1 MATFNLLPTELA
13 PKGLY
18 QKLATLLKK
27 FTTVEEV
34 SENDRVTLTIKVPA
48 ESTGLVIG
56 KGGKT
61 IKAIRNLIKVLA
73 TLEKKGVFIQI
84 AEN

>member
-1 MATFNLLPTELA
+1 MKKLLEYILTEL
-13 PKGLY
+13 L
-18 QKLATLLKK
+18 QNDQ
-27 FTTVEEV
+27 FTVEEV
-34 SENDRVTLTIKVPA
+34 DENDRVTLTIKVPT
-48 ESTGLVIG
+48 ESTGLIIG

>member
-1 MATFNLLPTELA
+1 MKQLLEYILTELLPDA
-13 PKGLY
+13 
-18 QKLATLLKK
+18 K
-27 FTTVEEV
+27 FEVVEEAV
-34 SENDRVTLTIKVPA
+34 EDRVTLTIKAPA
-48 ESTGLVIG
+48 ESTGLIIG

-73 TLEKKGVFIQI
+73 TLEKKGVFVQI

>member
-1 MATFNLLPTELA
+1 MKQLLEYILTEL
-13 PKGLY
+13 L
-18 QKLATLLKK
+18 QNDK
-27 FTTVEEV
+27 FEVVEEIV
-34 SENDRVTLTIKVPA
+34 EDRVTLTIKVPT

-73 TLEKKGVFIQI
+73 TLEKKGVFVQI